1 MINYGKQS
9 IDQQDID
16 DVTKVLKSNFIT
28 QGNEVGKFEKL
39 LSNKF
44 GAKNCVVL
52 SSGTAALHL
61 LGIALGWK
69 KNDIII
75 IYHEHM

>member
-16 DVTKVLKSNFIT
+16 AVTKVLKSNFIT

-39 LSNKF
+39 LSN
-44 GAKNCVVL
+44 L
-52 SSGTAALHL
+52 YYYL
-61 LGIALGWK
+61 LVQLIFRWK
-69 KNDIII
+69 
-75 IYHEHM
+75 